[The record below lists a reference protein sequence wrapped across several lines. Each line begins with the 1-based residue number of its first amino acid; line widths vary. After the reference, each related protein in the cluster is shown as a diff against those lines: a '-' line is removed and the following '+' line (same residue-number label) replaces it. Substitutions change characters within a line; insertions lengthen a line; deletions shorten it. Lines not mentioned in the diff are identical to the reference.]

1 MKTLPNLTP
10 RLQKIADLIKPC
22 NCVADIGT
30 DHAYLP
36 VYLTISEKCNFA
48 VASDI
53 KKGPLSRA
61 ESTVKQYGQSHRID
75 LRLGSGVDTLA
86 PHEADAIV
94 IAGMGGIIITE
105 ILKSRPEIFKTAK
118 QILIQ
123 PMSSVPEL
131 REKLIEL
138 DYEIADEYLAKEDRK
153 IYNIISVIPCKN
165 QMKYTPAE
173 IYAGKKLMDNKPEHF
188 DEYIALKK
196 KQLETMIDGLQR
208 SIAGNTNL
216 KLQESKEL
224 LKEIEMR
231 CQLC

>member
-1 MKTLPNLTP
+1 MNTLPNLTP

-22 NCVADIGT
+22 NCIADIGT

-53 KKGPLSRA
+53 SSGPLSRA
-61 ESTVKQYGQSHRID
+61 ETTVNQYGQSHRID
-75 LRLGSGVDTLA
+75 LRLGGGVDTLA
-86 PHEADAIV
+86 PNEADAIV

-105 ILKSRPEIFKTAK
+105 IIKSRPEIFKTAK

-131 REKLIEL
+131 RENLIEL
-138 DYEIADEYLAKEDRK
+138 GYEITDEYLAKEDRK
-153 IYNIISVIPCKN
+153 MYNILSLEPCKS
-165 QMKYTPAE
+165 QIKYTPAE
-173 IYAGKKLMDNKPEHF
+173 IYAGKKLMDNKPELF
-188 DEYIALKK
+188 EEYIAIKK
-196 KQLETMIDGLQR
+196 KQLENIIDGLQK
-208 SIAGNTNL
+208 STTGNSDL
-216 KLQESKEL
+216 KLQETKEI
-224 LKEIEMR
+224 LKEIETR

>member
-1 MKTLPNLTP
+1 MNTLPNLTP

-22 NCVADIGT
+22 NCIADIGT

-53 KKGPLSRA
+53 SSGPLSRA
-61 ESTVKQYGQSHRID
+61 ETTVNQYGQSHRID

-86 PHEADAIV
+86 PNEADAIV

-105 ILKSRPEIFKTAK
+105 IIKSRPEIFKTAK

-131 REKLIEL
+131 RENLFEIG
-138 DYEIADEYLAKEDRK
+138 YEITDEYLAKEDKK
-153 IYNIISVIPCKN
+153 IYNIISVIPCKTPA
-165 QMKYTPAE
+165 KYTPAE
-173 IYAGKKLMDNKPEHF
+173 IYAGKLLMDNKPEHF
-188 DEYIALKK
+188 EEYIYLKK
-196 KQLETMIDGLQR
+196 KQLENMIEGLKK
-208 SIAGNTNL
+208 STIENTNS
-216 KLQESKEL
+216 KLHESIEL
-224 LKEIEMR
+224 LKEIETR
-231 CQLC
+231 CHLC

>member
-1 MKTLPNLTP
+1 MNIPNLTP
-10 RLQKIADLIKPC
+10 RLQKIADLIMPC

-36 VYLTISEKCNFA
+36 AYLTINEKCKFA

-53 KKGPLSRA
+53 RKGPLSRA
-61 ESTVKQYGQSHRID
+61 EATVKQYGQCHRID

-86 PHEADAIV
+86 PNEADAIV
-94 IAGMGGIIITE
+94 IAGMGGIIITK

-131 REKLIEL
+131 RENLCEIG
-138 DYEIADEYLAKEDRK
+138 YEITDEYLAKEDKK
-153 IYNIISVIPCKN
+153 IYNIISVNPCHK
-165 QMKYTPAE
+165 QIKYTPAE
-173 IYAGKKLMDNKPEHF
+173 IYAGKKLMDNKPEYF

-196 KQLETMIDGLQR
+196 KQLENMIAGLQK
-208 SIAGNTNL
+208 SLMDNTNI
-216 KLQESKEL
+216 KLNESKEL

-231 CQLC
+231 CHLC